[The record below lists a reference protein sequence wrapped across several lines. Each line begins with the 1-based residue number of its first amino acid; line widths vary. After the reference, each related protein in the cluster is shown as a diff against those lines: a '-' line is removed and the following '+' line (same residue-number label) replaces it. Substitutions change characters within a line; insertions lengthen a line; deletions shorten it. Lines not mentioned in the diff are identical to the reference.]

1 MCCGHR
7 AATPVV
13 VEVGV
18 VEVHSIRTIE
28 RDTVDTNPIAVA
40 LAVAGRMDN
49 RMLVD
54 IVAAH
59 SVGMDDE
66 EDYVH
71 TPLLLLPLP
80 NAVCRHYLDLH
91 YSDCC

>member
-13 VEVGV
+13 VEV
-18 VEVHSIRTIE
+18 VEVHFIRTVE
-28 RDTVDTNPIAVA
+28 RDTVDPNPIAVA

-59 SVGMDDE
+59 SVGTLTSTILIAAS
-66 EDYVH
+66 
-71 TPLLLLPLP
+71 TPLTM
-80 NAVCRHYLDLH
+80 
-91 YSDCC
+91 